1 MYTLSTQPNET
12 ITNYTKWN
20 DIEAKAGSKKKK
32 KTNRKSPG
40 ELGDSSSLFVHQ
52 GMHYKTLLALYC
64 ALLMFIESLTKNY
77 YSIIIL

>member
-1 MYTLSTQPNET
+1 M
-12 ITNYTKWN
+12 
-20 DIEAKAGSKKKK
+20 